1 MKESSFYGPIA
12 QLGERSVRI
21 REVEG
26 SNPFGSTS
34 GKLPLPRRAPHFCG
48 VRCFLCPR
56 FQHSFFFS
64 RTEPGRNWP
73 SRLRF
78 FFCLAARVYS
88 RYLFVNAS
96 QAASCRSPFAH
107 LTLWGARFFL
117 PAFTAGVS
125 FVTPAKPQRNSR
137 SGHGLSAAPPVFS
150 PCRKGPGKAKGASG
164 ASRAGSPPSPFC
176 QPIPF
181 SRFSSKPR
189 FRAAAPSWGSRWN
202 GARHRPTSYPSMAT
216 AALITVPEP
225 PY

>member
-1 MKESSFYGPIA
+1 M
-12 QLGERSVRI
+12 RI
-21 REVEG
+21 LAVFPGFDSRH
-26 SNPFGSTS
+26 
-34 GKLPLPRRAPHFCG
+34 LHQRQAAAPHSRTSHCG
-48 VRCFLCPR
+48 VRCFLRPR

-96 QAASCRSPFAH
+96 QAASCRTPFAH
-107 LTLWGARFFL
+107 LIFVGCAFFV

-125 FVTPAKPQRNSR
+125 FVTPAKPQRHSR
-137 SGHGLSAAPPVFS
+137 SGHGLSAAPRVFS

-181 SRFSSKPR
+181 SRFSSKTR

>member
-1 MKESSFYGPIA
+1 MLKSPAF
-12 QLGERSVRI
+12 
-21 REVEG
+21 
-26 SNPFGSTS
+26 STS
-34 GKLPLPRRAPHFCG
+34 FLESRMIQKLKSRKSRIKPGLFAFLLAERIIFGKKTQR
-48 VRCFLCPR
+48 
-56 FQHSFFFS
+56 
-64 RTEPGRNWP
+64 
-73 SRLRF
+73 
-78 FFCLAARVYS
+78 
-88 RYLFVNAS
+88 
-96 QAASCRSPFAH
+96 QAAAPKTRTSF
-107 LTLWGARFFL
+107 LWGARFFL

-137 SGHGLSAAPPVFS
+137 SGHGLSAAPRVFS

-181 SRFSSKPR
+181 SRFSSKTR

>member
-1 MKESSFYGPIA
+1 MKFSF
-12 QLGERSVRI
+12 S
-21 REVEG
+21 
-26 SNPFGSTS
+26 
-34 GKLPLPRRAPHFCG
+34 
-48 VRCFLCPR
+48 
-56 FQHSFFFS
+56 
-64 RTEPGRNWP
+64 PGI
-73 SRLRF
+73 F
-78 FFCLAARVYS
+78 
-88 RYLFVNAS
+88 FVNAS
-96 QAASCRSPFAH
+96 QRQAAAPKTRTSF
-107 LTLWGARFFL
+107 LWGARFFL

-137 SGHGLSAAPPVFS
+137 SGHGLSAAPRVFS

-181 SRFSSKPR
+181 SRFSSKTR

>member
-1 MKESSFYGPIA
+1 MKADSCQPEILIF
-12 QLGERSVRI
+12 
-21 REVEG
+21 
-26 SNPFGSTS
+26 NPGIFFVNASQRQAAAPKTRTS
-34 GKLPLPRRAPHFCG
+34 RCG
-48 VRCFLCPR
+48 VRFLFRPR
-56 FQHSFFFS
+56 FQHS
-64 RTEPGRNWP
+64 
-73 SRLRF
+73 F

-107 LTLWGARFFL
+107 LIFVECAFFV

-125 FVTPAKPQRNSR
+125 FVTPAKPQRHSR
-137 SGHGLSAAPPVFS
+137 SGHGLSAAPRVFS

-181 SRFSSKPR
+181 SRFSSKTR

>member
-1 MKESSFYGPIA
+1 MGQGYVYVND
-12 QLGERSVRI
+12 VRY
-21 REVEG
+21 
-26 SNPFGSTS
+26 SNIFTFAVGIFFVNASQRQAAAPKTRTS
-34 GKLPLPRRAPHFCG
+34 RCG

-64 RTEPGRNWP
+64 RTEPGRNWR

-96 QAASCRSPFAH
+96 QAASCRSQFAH
-107 LTLWGARFFL
+107 LTLWGAFSFS
-117 PAFTAGVS
+117 PAFPIGGVPAS
-125 FVTPAKPQRNSR
+125 LTPA
-137 SGHGLSAAPPVFS
+137 APRVFS

-181 SRFSSKPR
+181 SRFSSKTR
-189 FRAAAPSWGSRWN
+189 FRAAAPSWGSKWN